1 MTIQGPEPAR
11 VKRFD
16 DNQSSNGNEG
26 GSAMLDLAVV
36 FGTEGFDGGRM
47 GIKIILTIQKN
58 CAKEADLAVSTLP
71 FDRAN
76 FEN

>member
-1 MTIQGPEPAR
+1 MTIQGPESAR

-16 DNQSSNGNEG
+16 DNQSSNRNEG
-26 GSAMLDLAVV
+26 GSAMLDLAIE

-47 GIKIILTIQKN
+47 GMKIIFANQKN
-58 CAKEADLAVSTLP
+58 CAKEADSAVSTLP